1 MEDSIRGDK
10 KACINSY
17 CNKVNAEYEAI
28 KKNILQR
35 NGSESRTKSIL
46 SDTSE
51 SGIPNIDAREKIRT
65 EPIVYKF
72 EDLEICEPKSQ
83 QNSDFN
89 QILKQVERCT
99 SQAEQLERLDEV
111 EVGFSY
117 AVLDNKDAERVKSN
131 EVTCQPKV
139 NSVQIQDVF
148 PTKSQENLNPETNE
162 FIPFYQVS
170 EELLIEESYNLK
182 KGLSFSFKK
191 IFYSL

>member
-1 MEDSIRGDK
+1 MEDSVRSDK
-10 KACINSY
+10 KAYINTSY

-28 KKNILQR
+28 KKNILQL
-35 NGSESRTKSIL
+35 NESKAIKSTL

-51 SGIPNIDAREKIRT
+51 SGIPNIDAKEKINT
-65 EPIVYKF
+65 EPVVYKF
-72 EDLEICEPKSQ
+72 EDLEISEPKIQ
-83 QNSDFN
+83 HKSDFS

-111 EVGFSY
+111 DAGFSY
-117 AVLDNKDAERVKSN
+117 SVIDNKDAEMVKSN

-139 NSVQIQDVF
+139 NSVQIEDVF
-148 PTKSQENLNPETNE
+148 PTKSQDSENPETNE

-182 KGLSFSFKK
+182 KGLRYF
-191 IFYSL
+191 